1 MQLQH
6 LSKVLSILWQKS
18 SIHSF
23 YYVLYSLSENVQNF
37 QSAGFQFYDSMAF
50 ILPSMAHGHSAFQG
64 TASNHANSTSVNL
77 NEEEEEDLQCMY
89 AL

>member
-1 MQLQH
+1 
-6 LSKVLSILWQKS
+6 
-18 SIHSF
+18 
-23 YYVLYSLSENVQNF
+23 
-37 QSAGFQFYDSMAF
+37 MAF

-64 TASNHANSTSVNL
+64 TASNHANSTSVSL